1 VMEVTSPHCAR
12 LGMSR
17 GPRRMTLIQSWRMT
31 TELLEQ
37 VQTALLNAMIR
48 DIEGK
53 KSAESVKAYA
63 EAYVTL
69 AKAESP
75 AEAYVTLADAE
86 SPKKGERRRRDPA
99 PTPGAD

>member
-1 VMEVTSPHCAR
+1 
-12 LGMSR
+12 
-17 GPRRMTLIQSWRMT
+17 MT

-69 AKAESP
+69 AD
-75 AEAYVTLADAE
+75 VE

>member
-1 VMEVTSPHCAR
+1 
-12 LGMSR
+12 
-17 GPRRMTLIQSWRMT
+17 MTLIQSWRMT

-75 AEAYVTLADAE
+75 
-86 SPKKGERRRRDPA
+86 KKGERRRRDPA

>member
-1 VMEVTSPHCAR
+1 MP
-12 LGMSR
+12 
-17 GPRRMTLIQSWRMT
+17 IQSWRMT

-53 KSAESVKAYA
+53 KSAESLKAYA

-69 AKAESP
+69 ASVESP
-75 AEAYVTLADAE
+75 AEAYVTLADVE
-86 SPKKGERRRRDPA
+86 SDHEGSATPKKAERRRRDLT
-99 PTPGAD
+99 PTPGGD

>member
-1 VMEVTSPHCAR
+1 
-12 LGMSR
+12 
-17 GPRRMTLIQSWRMT
+17 MT

-69 AKAESP
+69 ANVESDHEGS
-75 AEAYVTLADAE
+75 AT
-86 SPKKGERRRRDPA
+86 PKKAQRRRRDPT
-99 PTPGAD
+99 PTPAAD